1 MTIFVIASRTAS
13 KNIKLYN
20 RLGSPTLIRLY
31 FYFMEKEIEVWK
43 DIPNYEGFY
52 QASNLGN
59 IKSLERMVKHWP
71 SGLKIVKERILKAN
85 PNTQGYLS
93 LWINKDSISKKIQ
106 VHKLVAI
113 AFLNHVPNG
122 YEIVV
127 NHKDFNILNNKLS
140 NLELVSQRENANR
153 KHLKS
158 TSKYT
163 GVYWYKR
170 DKKWKS
176 RIQINGKNKN
186 LGTFENEHD
195 AHLAYQKELDKIK
208 ILSLLE

>member
-1 MTIFVIASRTAS
+1 M
-13 KNIKLYN
+13 
-20 RLGSPTLIRLY
+20 
-31 FYFMEKEIEVWK
+31 
-43 DIPNYEGFY
+43 
-52 QASNLGN
+52 
-59 IKSLERMVKHWP
+59 
-71 SGLKIVKERILKAN
+71 
-85 PNTQGYLS
+85 
-93 LWINKDSISKKIQ
+93 
-106 VHKLVAI
+106 HKLVAI